1 MLQITNHPL
10 YKKHNIDSAMSSLW
24 EFYRSRFILLFLI
37 SFIMSLIIQY
47 GSTFINIKELQT
59 TSDPMVMLEKIKEY
73 IVPILIISVISL
85 FFSNILHYYVLLKPI
100 DNSKNIFISAIESLK
115 YFIPY
120 IIILIILAFFG
131 SIAIAL
137 GLMVFIVG
145 VIFSVI
151 YVMMV
156 SFFILPVLMTEGIHI
171 GNTILRTVKLSH
183 RNFWNNIGWTA
194 VFLILIIIV
203 SLILSTIIM
212 IPFTGSFVKTLF
224 NPQDAGKILD
234 MTTSPVYIILSSAA
248 NALTLPLLPIFG
260 FILYFNGKA
269 REAVIQVPSYGDENY
284 KVSVEDLYAKPLPEE
299 NPDEKKDRE
308 QSVE

>member
-85 FFSNILHYYVLLKPI
+85 FFSNILHYYVLLKPMI
-100 DNSKNIFISAIESLK
+100 IVRIFLFSAIESLK

-120 IIILIILAFFG
+120 IIILIILAFLVQLLSPLDLWYLLWVWFFLLFMLWW
-131 SIAIAL
+131 SPFL
-137 GLMVFIVG
+137 YYLFWWLKVFIL
-145 VIFSVI
+145 VIQS
-151 YVMMV
+151 
-156 SFFILPVLMTEGIHI
+156 SE
-171 GNTILRTVKLSH
+171 TVKLSH

-194 VFLILIIIV
+194 VFLDTDNYRFSYPFNHHNDSIYRKFRKDIIQSPGCRKNTWYDNQSGLYYS
-203 SLILSTIIM
+203 SLRLT
-212 IPFTGSFVKTLF
+212 
-224 NPQDAGKILD
+224 
-234 MTTSPVYIILSSAA
+234 
-248 NALTLPLLPIFG
+248 ALTLPLLPIFG

-284 KVSVEDLYAKPLPEE
+284 K
-299 NPDEKKDRE
+299 
-308 QSVE
+308 